1 MGELEYIIKEFL
13 KEDYLFQ
20 MKLEKVIEKP
30 APINQKDEYLYNKFG
45 YRDFNNSNFIVF
57 YPKKKEVISEFGG
70 NLNITASNKNSFQK
84 SINNTSN
91 LKSENIIIN
100 KNNMT
105 IKPLKAVDYDENTK
119 SNNED
124 LNTKANENSIASFL
138 KESSDSSLDC
148 STLINDSPLLSVY
161 SLRMEKLKRKK
172 KKLRFLNKN
181 EFPKEYNPKILTTSE
196 CYLIN

>member
-1 MGELEYIIKEFL
+1 
-13 KEDYLFQ
+13 
-20 MKLEKVIEKP
+20 MKLEEVAEKP
-30 APINQKDEYLYNKFG
+30 TPINKNDEYLYNKFG

-57 YPKKKEVISEFGG
+57 YPKKKEIISEFTAG
-70 NLNITASNKNSFQK
+70 NLNITGSNKNSFQR
-84 SINNTSN
+84 SANNTSN
-91 LKSENIIIN
+91 LKSEKILIN
-100 KNNMT
+100 KNNMN
-105 IKPLKAVDYDENTK
+105 IKPLKTVDYDENTK

-161 SLRMEKLKRKK
+161 SLRMKKLKRKK

-181 EFPKEYNPKILTTSE
+181 QFPKEYNPKILTTSE
-196 CYLIN
+196 CFLKYITKFKYFY